1 MSARILVLLL
11 ACLFAGVA
19 HAAETEWKA
28 GEHYFLIE
36 PPQPTDGDAIEVIE
50 VFSYACPAC
59 NTFRPIADKIKE
71 ALPDGATMSY
81 LPAAFR
87 TDEDWPVFQRAFLT
101 ARALGLVD
109 KTHSDVF
116 DAIWAGGP
124 LVILDMNTRR
134 PKDPMPTIED
144 VATFYATYGVDAK
157 EFVAT
162 ANSFAINTQ
171 MKRADA
177 RIKAYGVDST
187 PTLVINGKYRLTGQS
202 AGSWDKLQEL
212 VLFLVAKEAAAG
224 TAAGETQAAAEPSA
238 KD

>member
-1 MSARILVLLL
+1 MSARFLVLLL
-11 ACLFAGVA
+11 ACLFGSVA

-28 GEHYFLIE
+28 GENYFVIE
-36 PPQPTDGDAIEVIE
+36 PPQPTDSDAIEVIE

-59 NTFRPIADKIKE
+59 NTFRPIADKIRD
-71 ALPDGATMSY
+71 ALPEGATWGY
-81 LPAAFR
+81 LPASFR

-109 KTHSDVF
+109 KTHNDVF

-124 LVILDMNTRR
+124 LAILDMATRR

-144 VATFYATYGVDAK
+144 VAAFYAKYGVSAED
-157 EFVAT
+157 FVAT

-187 PTLVINGKYRLTGQS
+187 PSVVVNGKYRITGQS
-202 AGSWDKLQEL
+202 AGSWDKLQE
-212 VLFLVAKEAAAG
+212 VVMYLVAKEAAA
-224 TAAGETQAAAEPSA
+224 TPAAEPA
-238 KD
+238 AEPAPAAD

>member
-1 MSARILVLLL
+1 MSPRLVVLLF
-11 ACLFAGVA
+11 ACLLAGVA
-19 HAAETEWKA
+19 HAAGTEWKA

-36 PPQPTDGDAIEVIE
+36 PPQPTDGDTIEVTE

-71 ALPDGATMSY
+71 TLPDGATMDY
-81 LPAAFR
+81 LPASFR
-87 TDEDWPVFQRAFLT
+87 PDEDWPVFQRAFLT

-109 KTHSDVF
+109 KTHNAVF

-124 LVILDMNTRR
+124 LAILDAKTHR
-134 PKDPMPTIED
+134 PKNPMPTIQD
-144 VATFYATYGVDAK
+144 VAEFYAKYGVGADD
-157 EFVAT
+157 FVAT

-187 PTLVINGKYRLTGQS
+187 PSVVINGKYRVTGQS
-202 AGSWDKLQEL
+202 AGGSWDKLQEL
-212 VLFLVAKEAAAG
+212 VLFLVEKEAASG
-224 TAAGETQAAAEPSA
+224 TASDVAAPAAPAAA
-238 KD
+238 D